1 MPSATGYQ
9 RLLTV
14 TKWLPQLT
22 RSGRVRI
29 FDFRFSIGGGEFRR
43 RIRTRSKWK
52 ILTGEE
58 PRRRTQP
65 GIAPWTEKPGKGFNR
80 RKQSKQ
86 RQKGFFTEV
95 RKGNKEWLTT
105 DGADFTDGFTF
116 LHRGRMDRIML
127 DRIISLIKEVGRR
140 AAECSP

>member
-1 MPSATGYQ
+1 MAGLEFS
-9 RLLTV
+9 
-14 TKWLPQLT
+14 
-22 RSGRVRI
+22 I
-29 FDFRFSIGGGEFRR
+29 FDWRR
-43 RIRTRSKWK
+43 GIPETDSDEVEMED
-52 ILTGEE
+52 LTGEE

-127 DRIISLIKEVGRR
+127 DRIISLIKEGR
-140 AAECSP
+140 AARSGVLALTKI